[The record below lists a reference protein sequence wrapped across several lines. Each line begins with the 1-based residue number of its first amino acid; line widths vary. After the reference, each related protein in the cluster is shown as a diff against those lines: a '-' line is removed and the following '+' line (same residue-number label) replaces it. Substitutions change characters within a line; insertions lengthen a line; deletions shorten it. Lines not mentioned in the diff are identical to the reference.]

1 MANIGISRASYY
13 AENAVSKLQVSKSN
27 SMQRLASGKDN
38 ASAGDRA
45 SFATMKDTL
54 RLDLAANKAAM
65 KSMSVTQGYLATAID
80 ALDSAS
86 AVLAKLQ
93 ELAILGA
100 NGTNTAADNA
110 AIDAEAEALALRFH
124 NIVQDAQYKGA
135 SVFTS
140 NNATSQVAAGSNTTL
155 SFGIAQVAYNE
166 LYNHTNPAVNKTE
179 PGKTYEI
186 LSPLSTEEKNAIL
199 QHTNGLT
206 ASQLVVGAQF
216 TTKEAGPPKAPPN
229 DNVLILYRAVDD
241 TQTATNVKLR
251 MEAAGHNV
259 TLRDDGSI
267 LDTDAPADAASFD
280 QIWDLRFTAAP
291 EPPARNIYDSFVEN
305 GGFLFL
311 SSEHSPWSAY
321 NQRREDLIAQMGG
334 GAPEIAHDIFGVAR
348 DANDTSVDGQNN
360 TFLPDN
366 LTFDS
371 SGVGAIVSDKGIP
384 LYTDSDGDVIATM
397 WAGRAGSLA
406 DGYTGTVM
414 TIADIEW
421 LRHGYYDADSQAILD
436 AIIGGVARGTVD
448 GTISKF
454 GNGVDGDGVIEAVPG
469 KIMLAPTDKLA
480 NPMSSGS
487 SPTQGQ
493 ADNDGDASTAIT
505 AINTSKIELV
515 QQRINLARTL
525 AGSQYAA
532 ISNAIE
538 HATDLSSQF
547 GQGID
552 TISDVN
558 FSMETA
564 HLAKDRI
571 QQDAAAAILAQAN
584 KAQEGLMM
592 LV

>member
-27 SMQRLASGKDN
+27 SMQRLASGKEN

-45 SFATMKDTL
+45 SFVTMKDTF

-65 KSMSVTQGYLATAID
+65 KSMSVTQGYLATAVD

-140 NNATSQVAAGSNTTL
+140 HDASSQVAAGSNTAL
-155 SFGIAQVAYNE
+155 SFGIAQLSYDE
-166 LYNHTNPAVNKTE
+166 IFDHTNPALNKTE

-186 LSPLSTEEKNAIL
+186 LSALSTVEKNAIL

-216 TTKEAGPPKAPPN
+216 TTKEAGPPAAPPN
-229 DNVLILYRAVDD
+229 DKVLILYRGVDD
-241 TQTATNVKLR
+241 AQTAINVKLR
-251 MEAAGHNV
+251 LEAAGHTV

-267 LDTDAPADAASFD
+267 LDTDVPADSANFE

-291 EPPARNIYDSFVEN
+291 EPPARNIYDSYVEN

-311 SSEHSPWSAY
+311 SSEHTPWAAY
-321 NQRREDLIAQMGG
+321 NERREKLIQQMGG
-334 GAPEIAHDIFGVAR
+334 GATSIGRADG
-348 DANDTSVDGQNN
+348 NNTSVDGQNN

-366 LTFDS
+366 LTYDS
-371 SGVGAIVSDKGIP
+371 SGVGKIVNDKGIP
-384 LYTDSDGDVIATM
+384 LYTDSDGDVIAMM
-397 WAGRAGSLA
+397 WAGRAGSLG

-436 AIIGGVARGTVD
+436 AIITGVARGTVD
-448 GTISKF
+448 GTISQF
-454 GNGVDGDGVIEAVPG
+454 GNGLGGDGVIEAVPG